1 MMYKHLGKRIRLERF
16 KNNWTQE
23 KLAEMVGISPTYMGQ
38 IERGERSVPLD
49 NVLKIVDT
57 LDVSLD
63 YLLQDSL
70 TLKDSNTRII

>member
-1 MMYKHLGKRIRLERF
+1 
-16 KNNWTQE
+16 
-23 KLAEMVGISPTYMGQ
+23 MGQ